1 MRLIR
6 TIALTAL
13 GTAALAAMASGSQA
27 TSMIPGGPLLRLSES
42 QMSDTREMG
51 CTCTF
56 NRGRAAYVQ
65 MIGNEFM
72 IRTRAGRQVCRI
84 TDRQFSNF
92 SERTPVTCAGMS
104 FRLRHTGRT
113 VSHME
118 SDSAETPSALTVTQG
133 RTRTV
138 LSGTWGCAC

>member
-65 MIGNEFM
+65 MIGN
-72 IRTRAGRQVCRI
+72 A
-84 TDRQFSNF
+84 D
-92 SERTPVTCAGMS
+92 A
-104 FRLRHTGRT
+104 
-113 VSHME
+113 
-118 SDSAETPSALTVTQG
+118 TVTVK
-133 RTRTV
+133 RTTLFHFTRVRAAIVKNTKM
-138 LSGTWGCAC
+138 